1 MANASSANDDLRAT
15 LARIERLIES
25 SGRETKLQL
34 QEQKLEIER
43 LSRAIQALN
52 ADDKLLRVEIEK
64 LRSRVETIEDD
75 VRRAKRESHE
85 GDHMTQAALESAM
98 AIASKRDA
106 AAAERDARLE
116 VLIADVAQKHQVVID
131 LFGIKRTFR
140 VAAAVFLGGS
150 FFAGVILALVAHF
163 FPGAK

>member
-98 AIASKRDA
+98 AIASKRD
-106 AAAERDARLE
+106 
-116 VLIADVAQKHQVVID
+116 LIADVAQKHQVVID